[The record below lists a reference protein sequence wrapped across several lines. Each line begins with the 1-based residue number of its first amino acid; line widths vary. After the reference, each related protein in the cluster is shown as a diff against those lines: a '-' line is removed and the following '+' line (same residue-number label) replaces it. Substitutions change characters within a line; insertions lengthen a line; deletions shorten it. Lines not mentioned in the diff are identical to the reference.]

1 VPLAARLFA
10 PVPIDAVTVVAAPA
24 ASVPPAADKV
34 THDCAF
40 VADQFIGAV
49 PVFVS
54 VYDRIDGVNG
64 PPAVPDEVRP
74 PAGDTVSGP
83 ATFPA
88 DIVKVFVDTLCSPW
102 FALVGLPESYRFPN
116 QATW

>member
-10 PVPIDAVTVVAAPA
+10 PALIDAVTVAVVPA
-24 ASVPPAADKV
+24 ASVPPADDKV

-40 VADQFIGAV
+40 VAVQFIGAV
-49 PVFVS
+49 PVFVT
-54 VYDRIDGVNG
+54 VYVTLDGENG

-74 PAGDTVSGP
+74 PAGVTVIGP
-83 ATFPA
+83 ATDAA